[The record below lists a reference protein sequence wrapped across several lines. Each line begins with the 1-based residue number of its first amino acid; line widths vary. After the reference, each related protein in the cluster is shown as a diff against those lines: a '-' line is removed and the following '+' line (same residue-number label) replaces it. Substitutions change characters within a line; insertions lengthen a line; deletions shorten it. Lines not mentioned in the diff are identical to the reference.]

1 MTYKIPTMW
10 NTEQFDKFFIGSDQL
25 HRTLKQ
31 TADFIAN
38 TAVTNYPPYN
48 IRKTADNKYVIEMAV
63 AGFGKQD
70 IEMTLEQNRL
80 VIKGQTGTDTE
91 DKNYLYKGIADRG
104 FARQFTLS
112 DNVIIDNAQLINGML
127 KVWLEHIIPESQ
139 KPKKIDIQDF
149 NEDTKKTKNTKQLLT
164 E

>member
-1 MTYKIPTMW
+1 MTYKIPTTLW

-48 IRKTADNKYVIEMAV
+48 IRKIEDNKYVIEMAV

-80 VIKGQTGTDTE
+80 VIKGQTFSDTE
-91 DKNYLYKGIADRG
+91 DKNYIFKGIADRG
-104 FARQFTLS
+104 FSRQFNLA
-112 DNVIIDNAQLINGML
+112 DNIVIDNAQLVNGML
-127 KVWLEHIIPESQ
+127 KVWLEHVIPEAQ
-139 KPKKIDIQDF
+139 KPKKIEIQ
-149 NEDTKKTKNTKQLLT
+149 ESTEETKKTKNPK
-164 E
+164 

>member
-1 MTYKIPTMW
+1 MTYKFPTLW
-10 NTEQFDKFFIGSDQL
+10 NTEQFDKYFVGSDRL
-25 HRTLKQ
+25 YKTLQQ

-38 TAVTNYPPYN
+38 TAMTNYPPYN

-80 VIKGQTGTDTE
+80 VIKGQASADTE
-91 DKNYLYKGIADRG
+91 DKNYLFKGIAARD
-104 FARQFTLS
+104 FARQFTLA
-112 DNVIIDNAQLINGML
+112 DNVVIDNAQLMNGML
-127 KVWLEHIIPESQ
+127 KVWLEHVIPESQ
-139 KPKKIDIQDF
+139 KPKKIDIQDSA
-149 NEDTKKTKNTKQLLT
+149 EETKKTKTKQFLS